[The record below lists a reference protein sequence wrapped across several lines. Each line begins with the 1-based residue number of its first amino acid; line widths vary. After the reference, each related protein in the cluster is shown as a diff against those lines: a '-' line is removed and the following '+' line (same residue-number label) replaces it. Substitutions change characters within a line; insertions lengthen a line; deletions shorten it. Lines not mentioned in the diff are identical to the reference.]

1 MGWVKGQHLWMRC
14 GREPEGV
21 VLVVR
26 KKLGNAVRRN
36 RLKRQLRSIH
46 RQQESHPHGSVVVLA
61 QANATE
67 TPYRQLE
74 AEFGRLLC
82 QLEQDR

>member
-1 MGWVKGQHLWMRC
+1 MGWIKGQHLWMRS
-14 GREPEGV
+14 GRESEGV

-36 RLKRQLRSIH
+36 RLKRRLRSIH
-46 RQQESHPHGSVVVLA
+46 RQLKPHPRGSVVVLA

-67 TPYRQLE
+67 TPYDQLE
-74 AEFGRLLC
+74 SEFARLVS
-82 QLEQDR
+82 QLYIVR

>member
-1 MGWVKGQHLWMRC
+1 MGWVKGQHLWMRS
-14 GREPEGV
+14 GRESEGA

-36 RLKRQLRSIH
+36 RLKRRLRSIH
-46 RQQESHPHGSVVVLA
+46 RQLKHHPRGSVVVLA

-67 TPYRQLE
+67 TPYNQLE
-74 AEFGRLLC
+74 AEFARLLS
-82 QLEQDR
+82 QL